1 MKEMKDRMVWGESL
15 DLIAG
20 YVADELNLSDSNILV
35 KSIGIKNP
43 IPYEYTFVVDPT
55 SVSMY
60 FKTMEHYGLQL
71 VVKTSESL
79 EFSCDTFGDVVENI
93 RWLASFE
100 EEEVG

>member
-1 MKEMKDRMVWGESL
+1 MKIEKDRMLWGESL
-15 DLIAG
+15 PFIAE
-20 YVADELNLSDSNILV
+20 YVADELNLHDYNILV

-43 IPYEYTFVVDPT
+43 IPYEYTFIVNTV

-60 FKTMEHYGLQL
+60 FKTAEHYGLQL
-71 VVKTSESL
+71 VVKAPGSL
-79 EFSCDTFGDVVENI
+79 EFPCGTFGEVVENI